1 MIIHFLISKYNMWLC
16 LLGFLFLS
24 LNGHSQELPE
34 PVAAYYFNNGEHK
47 DEVSG
52 SQARVVGAKRSE
64 DRFGNED
71 NAIFLFGSE
80 ASYINLGNRSALK
93 PRIGS
98 ISLWVNME
106 DIIWSGTG
114 YTINPIILTKQNAN
128 DDFFESYIIC
138 YHPKQNTFAAWCTK
152 DSTQQ
157 ISISGNEKVKL
168 MSWYHLVITF
178 DDSHFSFYVN
188 GELQAKLYK
197 GYTSTYLSSDSVI
210 LGVTANAKNKR
221 YFHGAIDDVEFYNKV
236 LNDEQVERLY
246 HSPNPNRL
254 SLFLSWLKFGILA
267 ALFIGVVYVLVRR
280 HLKRKLKQYQ
290 ETLKLQTRLLETEL
304 RVNRALMNPHF
315 IFNSLNSIQNLIL
328 NKHNDEANVYLLKF
342 SKLMR
347 KILESNTTENIS
359 LADEI
364 DILKRYLELEQ
375 LRFQEDFTYSITL
388 DDSVKSTQIRIPIM
402 MIQPFVENAI
412 WHGLMNKEGE
422 RILEIRF
429 SIEDEK
435 YLLCIV
441 EDNGLGRVERE
452 NVLKE
457 KKSLATFF
465 VRSRLDLINKIH
477 NLECDLQIIDKPNFG
492 GTKVVL
498 RLPILK

>member
-1 MIIHFLISKYNMWLC
+1 MRVLFDSLKLGAGFA
-16 LLGFLFLS
+16 LL
-24 LNGHSQELPE
+24 
-34 PVAAYYFNNGEHK
+34 
-47 DEVSG
+47 
-52 SQARVVGAKRSE
+52 
-64 DRFGNED
+64 
-71 NAIFLFGSE
+71 
-80 ASYINLGNRSALK
+80 AL
-93 PRIGS
+93 
-98 ISLWVNME
+98 L
-106 DIIWSGTG
+106 
-114 YTINPIILTKQNAN
+114 
-128 DDFFESYIIC
+128 
-138 YHPKQNTFAAWCTK
+138 
-152 DSTQQ
+152 
-157 ISISGNEKVKL
+157 
-168 MSWYHLVITF
+168 
-178 DDSHFSFYVN
+178 
-188 GELQAKLYK
+188 
-197 GYTSTYLSSDSVI
+197 
-210 LGVTANAKNKR
+210 
-221 YFHGAIDDVEFYNKV
+221 
-236 LNDEQVERLY
+236 
-246 HSPNPNRL
+246 
-254 SLFLSWLKFGILA
+254 
-267 ALFIGVVYVLVRR
+267 VYVLIRR

>member
-1 MIIHFLISKYNMWLC
+1 MQCKTTLLLVFSGPFFLW
-16 LLGFLFLS
+16 
-24 LNGHSQELPE
+24 SQTQPR
-34 PVAAYYFNNGEHK
+34 VYFSFDNK
-47 DEVSG
+47 TSVDKVSNLVPKLVNA
-52 SQARVVGAKRSE
+52 SFTE
-64 DRFGNED
+64 DRFGNKD
-71 NAIFLFGSE
+71 HAIHLFGN
-80 ASYINLGNRSALK
+80 ANSYLNLGSSPLLK
-93 PRIGS
+93 PKTGS
-98 ISLWVNME
+98 LSFWVRVENTLWY
-106 DIIWSGTG
+106 GTG
-114 YTINPIILTKQNAN
+114 YKTNPFILTKRSKE
-128 DDFFESYIIC
+128 DDFFEAYAL
-138 YHPKQNTFAAWCTK
+138 YYMFETKKVAALCTK
-152 DSTQQ
+152 DSTNQVFFSSKNNFDIQ
-157 ISISGNEKVKL
+157 K
-168 MSWYHLVITF
+168 WHHLVFTYDKDSAAFYIDGELDNRFKTGF
-178 DDSHFSFYVN
+178 ELEFLEDDSV
-188 GELQAKLYK
+188 L
-197 GYTSTYLSSDSVI
+197 V
-210 LGVTANAKNKR
+210 GVTNNKKNNR
-221 YFHGAIDDVEFYNKV
+221 FFSGSIDDIQFYHQV
-236 LNDEQVERLY
+236 LTDQEVKALY
-246 HSPNPNRL
+246 HSPDPNRL
-254 SLFLSWLKFGILA
+254 RVLFDSLKLGAGFAVLA
-267 ALFIGVVYVLVRR
+267 LLMYVLVRR

-347 KILESNTTENIS
+347 KILESNTSENIS

-422 RILEIRF
+422 RILKIRF
-429 SIEDEK
+429 SSEDDK

-457 KKSLATFF
+457 KKSMATIF

-477 NLECDLQIIDKPNFG
+477 NLECDLKIIDKPNFG
-492 GTKVVL
+492 GTRVELK
-498 RLPILK
+498 LPIVK